1 MILIVA
7 ALVRVVHRRWRRA
20 SETEARM
27 AQPDAHGVRVRRPT
41 ARPDRSDLLDRCLVA
56 SALAYVP
63 LVLVCVIGWIA
74 DERVID
80 GQSIWAKPFKF
91 ALSIGL
97 AGAATVWLHRR
108 LMPTRSVRVATLG
121 FTVAMAA
128 EQALITMQAVRGVRS
143 HFNVETP
150 FDGLVFQV
158 MGALISIAFVA
169 LAVLACTAMVRPPAD
184 PIVATVARQGI
195 WLVIA
200 AGAVGFI
207 MSANGGHSV
216 GGSPNL
222 TGMPVT
228 GWSIAHGDLRPAHF
242 IGLHG
247 LQLLIALAAFGAR
260 CGWTAVR
267 IQAAVTTM
275 SALTVVAL
283 VGLTAQALAGQ
294 PVTSASSL
302 AVVAAAFGA
311 AAVNVSRR
319 AAVAPANPGS
329 LGAPHGPI
337 ERQFDD
343 LTTSR

>member
-20 SETEARM
+20 SETEVRM
-27 AQPDAHGVRVRRPT
+27 AQSDGHGVRFRRPT
-41 ARPDRSDLLDRCLVA
+41 TRPDRSDLLDRFLVA
-56 SALAYVP
+56 SALTYVP
-63 LVLVCVIGWIA
+63 LVLACVIGWIA

-108 LMPTRSVRVATLG
+108 LIPTRLVRLATLG

-143 HFNVETP
+143 HFNVEST

-216 GGSPNL
+216 GGSDNL

-228 GWSIAHGDLRPAHF
+228 GWSVVHGDLRPAHF

-260 CGWTAVR
+260 RHWTAVR

-275 SALTVVAL
+275 SAVTVVAL
-283 VGLTAQALAGQ
+283 VGITAQALAGQ
-294 PVTSASSL
+294 PITSISSI
-302 AVVAAAFGA
+302 AVAAAVFGVA
-311 AAVNVSRR
+311 AAIVSRR
-319 AAVAPANPGS
+319 AAAVPANRES
-329 LGAPHGPI
+329 LDAPHGPI
-337 ERQFDD
+337 ERQLDE
-343 LTTSR
+343 LTASR